1 MGLRKAKSKMKNLN
15 KLNNNKPETKRKHLN
30 LPHRGGVRSRT
41 ATG

>member
-15 KLNNNKPETKRKHLN
+15 KLNNKPETKRKHLN
-30 LPHRGGVRSRT
+30 LPHRDGVRSRT